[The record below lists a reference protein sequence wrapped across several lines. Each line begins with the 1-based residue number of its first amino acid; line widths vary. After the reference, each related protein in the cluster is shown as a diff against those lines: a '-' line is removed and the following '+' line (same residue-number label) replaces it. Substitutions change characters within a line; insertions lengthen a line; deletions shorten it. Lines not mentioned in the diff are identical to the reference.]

1 MAVGMITVEGLPVR
15 RSSGKPKLLV
25 RTGRRKAA
33 IGLKKAIQVLV
44 NAELREN
51 RRAAVNKY
59 TPYLV
64 LGKPTSDYNRW
75 LGNIIARMDEVLA
88 AKA

>member
-1 MAVGMITVEGLPVR
+1 MPVGMISVEGLPVR
-15 RSSGKPKLLV
+15 RNGGKPKLLV

-33 IGLKKAIQVLV
+33 IALKKAIQVMV
-44 NAELREN
+44 NADLREN
-51 RRAAVNKY
+51 RRSAVNKY

-75 LGNIIARMDEVLA
+75 LSNILARMDEVLA

>member
-1 MAVGMITVEGLPVR
+1 MPVGMVSLEGVAVR
-15 RSSGKPKLLV
+15 RNGGKPKLLV
-25 RTGRRKAA
+25 RTSRRQAA
-33 IGLKKAIQVLV
+33 INVKKALQVLV
-44 NAELREN
+44 NADLREN
-51 RRAAVNKY
+51 RRAAINKY

-75 LGNIIARMDEVLA
+75 IGNLIARLDEVLA